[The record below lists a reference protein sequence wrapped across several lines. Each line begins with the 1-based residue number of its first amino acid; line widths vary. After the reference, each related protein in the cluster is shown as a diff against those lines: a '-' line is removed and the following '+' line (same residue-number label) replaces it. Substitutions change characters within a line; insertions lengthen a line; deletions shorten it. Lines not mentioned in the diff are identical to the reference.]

1 MSNPLYLKKEVYESK
16 KARDVLDEEFTEF
29 KPIKRTAKEFFNIY
43 NTKFYNIL
51 KSVHKFFMEQ
61 SLKYIVDYINPK
73 VTQVQ
78 ELTEENI
85 NLKIDIDS
93 VEHHHPIFPNQSV
106 LRYWEY
112 FYFMHSGKR
121 RRIGIDGKDT
131 ELLGKIKIMLRKG
144 GIDWNVFI
152 NLHSGTEFR
161 KKNKHLDDDVH
172 GYTRD
177 SKKDFDWFINGKPN
191 PSIYYPG
198 LQGVKL
204 NHPNSDKKDN
214 PFNPK
219 VGGSNFD
226 ASLITPNYNW

>member
-16 KARDVLDEEFTEF
+16 KAREVLDEEFTEF
-29 KPIKRTAKEFFNIY
+29 KPTKRTAKEFFNIY

-51 KSVHKFFMEQ
+51 ESVHKFFMEQ

-78 ELTEENI
+78 ELIEENN

-93 VEHHHPIFPNQSV
+93 VEHHHPIFPNQTV

-131 ELLGKIKIMLRKG
+131 ELLGKIKIILRKRG
-144 GIDWNVFI
+144 KSTKNWTITINEGIKNGIELGPDILKEEDILIHLYTI
-152 NLHSGTEFR
+152 NT
-161 KKNKHLDDDVH
+161 
-172 GYTRD
+172 
-177 SKKDFDWFINGKPN
+177 GKELP
-191 PSIYYPG
+191 PSY
-198 LQGVKL
+198 L
-204 NHPNSDKKDN
+204 
-214 PFNPK
+214 
-219 VGGSNFD
+219 
-226 ASLITPNYNW
+226 

>member
-1 MSNPLYLKKEVYESK
+1 MGNPLYLKKEVYESK

-78 ELTEENI
+78 ELTEENT
-85 NLKIDIDS
+85 NLKVDIDS

-144 GIDWNVFI
+144 GKPTKSWTITI
-152 NLHSGTEFR
+152 NEGI
-161 KKNKHLDDDVH
+161 KNGIELGPDILKEEDISTHL
-172 GYTRD
+172 YT
-177 SKKDFDWFINGKPN
+177 INTGKEL
-191 PSIYYPG
+191 PSSY
-198 LQGVKL
+198 L
-204 NHPNSDKKDN
+204 
-214 PFNPK
+214 
-219 VGGSNFD
+219 
-226 ASLITPNYNW
+226 

>member
-1 MSNPLYLKKEVYESK
+1 MGNPLYLKKEVYESK

-78 ELTEENI
+78 ELTEENT
-85 NLKIDIDS
+85 NLKVDIDS

-144 GIDWNVFI
+144 GKPTKSWTITI
-152 NLHSGTEFR
+152 NEGI
-161 KKNKHLDDDVH
+161 KNGIELGPDILKEEDISTHL
-172 GYTRD
+172 YT
-177 SKKDFDWFINGKPN
+177 INTGREL
-191 PSIYYPG
+191 PS
-198 LQGVKL
+198 
-204 NHPNSDKKDN
+204 
-214 PFNPK
+214 
-219 VGGSNFD
+219 
-226 ASLITPNYNW
+226 

>member
-1 MSNPLYLKKEVYESK
+1 MGNPLYLKKEVYESK

-93 VEHHHPIFPNQSV
+93 VEHHHPIFPNRTV
-106 LRYWEY
+106 LKYWNHYY
-112 FYFMHSGKR
+112 FIHSGKR
-121 RRIGIDGKDT
+121 RRIGSDGKDT
-131 ELLGKIKIMLRKG
+131 ELLEKIKIMLRKSG
-144 GIDWNVFI
+144 KSTKNWTITINEGI
-152 NLHSGTEFR
+152 
-161 KKNKHLDDDVH
+161 KNGIELGPDILKEEDISTPL
-172 GYTRD
+172 YTV
-177 SKKDFDWFINGKPN
+177 NTGKELP
-191 PSIYYPG
+191 PSY
-198 LQGVKL
+198 L
-204 NHPNSDKKDN
+204 
-214 PFNPK
+214 
-219 VGGSNFD
+219 
-226 ASLITPNYNW
+226 